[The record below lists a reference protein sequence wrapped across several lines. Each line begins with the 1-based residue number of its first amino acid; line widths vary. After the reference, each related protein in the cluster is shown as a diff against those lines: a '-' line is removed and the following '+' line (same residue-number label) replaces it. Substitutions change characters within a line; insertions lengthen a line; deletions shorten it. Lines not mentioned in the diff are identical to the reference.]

1 MIDKRVKTL
10 ADAVAG
16 IRDGS
21 TILCGGFGSAGV
33 PDNLLDALL
42 ETGAK
47 DLVVV
52 SNNAGTGRRG
62 LAGLIA
68 AGRVRKVICSYPR
81 TTDSVVFEELYAAGK
96 IELELTPQGT
106 MSERMRAAGAGLGG
120 FYTPVSVGT
129 RLAAGKETK
138 IIDGREY
145 VFEKPLAGD
154 VGFVKAHKADRWGN
168 LVYRKAARNLNPV
181 VAMAGKLTIAEVDEF
196 VELGTL
202 DPENIPTPG
211 LFVDRVVVA
220 AGARA

>member
-1 MIDKRVKTL
+1 MIDKRVKSL

-21 TILCGGFGSAGV
+21 TILCGGFGAVGQ
-33 PDNLLDALL
+33 PDHLLDALL
-42 ETGAK
+42 ETGVK

-81 TTDSVVFEELYAAGK
+81 TTDSVVFEEAYAAGR

-129 RLAAGKETK
+129 RLGEGKETK

-145 VFEKPLAGD
+145 VLEKPLHGD
-154 VGFVKAHKADRWGN
+154 VALIKAHKADRWGN

-181 VAMAGKLTIAEVDEF
+181 CAVAGKLTIAEVDEF

-211 LFVDRVVVA
+211 IFVDRVVRVGGA
-220 AGARA
+220 A